1 MRKIII
7 TFCLI
12 CFCFNNYAQEQNIV
26 LGVKNV
32 IKSNILNTEKE
43 VQVFLPKSYQSNS
56 KKYPVLYIL
65 NGERWFF
72 NGVNLEKTFSELE
85 LTPEFIVVGVNT
97 NAIEN
102 PRERYAFFTQGS
114 QKLLD
119 FIENELITYIEKKYR
134 VSEERMVFGWEY
146 AGGFVIETLFRKP
159 ALFNAYFSASPFPLA
174 GQRLKFIDQQITAQ
188 PNINSFLYFANSINE
203 GQVKDE
209 AEQLN
214 SLLKEKAP
222 KSLQWIHQNL
232 DYEQLTGVGHL
243 TTVFGTMYNSLRA
256 YYHNYPHLEFSNLEG
271 FKNAGGLDY
280 VKRYYEVRANKY
292 KVTNAISVDGMFSL
306 VRMAMQENDFSTFD
320 VLMTDFIKS
329 DFIENVS
336 PRRSVGYAQFYM
348 KNNGFEGARSI
359 YEILANLNPDEPT
372 PANGLGHVYKALK
385 NKKEAKKYYKK
396 AIELA
401 KKGKHPRLSQF
412 EKDLAELKK

>member
-1 MRKIII
+1 MKKYIIV
-7 TFCLI
+7 FSFI
-12 CFCFNNYAQEQNIV
+12 CFCFNSYAQEQNIV
-26 LGVKNV
+26 LGIKNV
-32 IKSNILNTEKE
+32 IKSNILNIEKE
-43 VQVFLPKSYQSNS
+43 VQVFLPESYQSNL

-114 QKLLD
+114 TKLLE

-146 AGGFVIETLFRKP
+146 AGGFIIESLFKKP
-159 ALFNAYFSASPFPLA
+159 ALFDAYFAASPFPLN
-174 GQRLKFIDQQITAQ
+174 GERITFIDKQISTQ
-188 PNINSFLYFANSINE
+188 PKLNSFLYFANSINE

-222 KSLQWIHQNL
+222 KSLKWIHQNL

-243 TTVFGTMYNSLRA
+243 TSVFGAMYNSIRA
-256 YYHNYPHLEFSNLEG
+256 YYHNYPHLEFSNLEV
-271 FKNAGGLDY
+271 FKKAGGLDY
-280 VKRYYEVRANKY
+280 VKRYYEVRANRY
-292 KVTNAISVDGMFSL
+292 EVTNDISVDGMFSL
-306 VRMAMQENDFSTFD
+306 VRMALQENDFSTFD
-320 VLMTDFIKS
+320 VLMTDFIKRG
-329 DFIENVS
+329 FIEALS

-401 KKGKHPRLSQF
+401 KKGNHPRLSQF